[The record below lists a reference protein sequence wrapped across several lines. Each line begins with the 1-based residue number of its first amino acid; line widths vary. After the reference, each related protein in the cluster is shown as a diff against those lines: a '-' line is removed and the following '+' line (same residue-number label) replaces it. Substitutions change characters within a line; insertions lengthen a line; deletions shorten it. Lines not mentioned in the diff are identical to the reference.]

1 MYYYKL
7 RVLDTTG
14 NLSDFSDVVSA
25 KLAEDLTA
33 PRIIQVNPPQPD
45 PSVNCSCAC
54 HKGGIA
60 KVFFKIGLFFQKI
73 FGKNRMCICGVSHY

>member
-33 PRIIQVNPPQPD
+33 PRIIQVNPASG
-45 PSVNCSCAC
+45 SVIGPEFRTVKAFAQDNSFLNSIVFEYCVTDETEF
-54 HKGGIA
+54 
-60 KVFFKIGLFFQKI
+60 KVLKK
-73 FGKNRMCICGVSHY
+73 K